1 MISSYRVSGLSE
13 GLSEAYLAVARR
25 WSGQPSLVASGDRS
39 IQLDSRTITDVGCDQ
54 WLDARSCME
63 FKGLGKQLTTLYD
76 KAALPHDLPQLR
88 RAFNL
93 ALIAGLQKAEEIP
106 EPRRSWVVA
115 NLQQFMLDAAKPARL
130 LLEIKDGVAREDRM
144 PSAMANYIMVYSAYT
159 RGGLRRAVQKF
170 GIRSVLFTLKATPW
184 SWLLKSRR
192 ADRLIGLIGQ
202 PSERMREFQVA
213 TIIGGFAQLKEAF
226 YRSKITQE
234 DRKRKL
240 QHYKQVY
247 PQGLRLL
254 KTETMPEPLR
264 SEARHVLEE
273 ITNNNLA

>member
-1 MISSYRVSGLSE
+1 MISSCRVSGLSE
-13 GLSEAYLAVARR
+13 GLSEAHLAVARR
-25 WSGQPSLVASGDRS
+25 SSGQASLVASGDRS
-39 IQLDSRTITDVGCDQ
+39 IQLDSQTITDVGCDH
-54 WLDARSCME
+54 WPDAPSRME
-63 FKGLGKQLTTLYD
+63 FKGLGKQLTTLYA

-93 ALIAGLQKAEEIP
+93 ALIAGLQKAEEIS
-106 EPRRSWVVA
+106 EPRRSEVVA

-130 LLEIKDGVAREDRM
+130 LLEIKDGVTREDRM

-159 RGGLRRAVQKF
+159 RGGLRRAVQEF

-184 SWLLKSRR
+184 SWLLKSQR

-234 DRKRKL
+234 ERTRKL

-273 ITNNNLA
+273 ITSSNLA